1 MATVSAKVYEHHKKT
16 DGTYNVKIRVYH
28 KGEKK
33 FIDTP
38 HFLSLKQLTK
48 VKGKKEFNIKDP
60 FVLELVD
67 KKLKD
72 YRKTISELE
81 EKLDFFTA
89 ESLRDYLKNKDEEID
104 FIKFCGNYIQQ
115 EKDDGREGSAANHRS
130 VRNHL
135 IDFFKRESVSI
146 NEIHY
151 NMLVQFERY
160 LKSERTIT
168 RVNQLGKHVTTV
180 SKPVSDASL
189 YNYMRDLRTLF
200 NEALDHYNN
209 EDLGV
214 VLIKHYPFKKY
225 KVGSAPLT
233 ANRNNSLE
241 EVIRIRDC
249 NLVPNSRAELA
260 RDLYMLS
267 FYLCGM
273 NAVDIFYLS
282 ANDIRNCRVDYNRSK
297 TKNKR
302 KDKAFISIKIIDEA
316 KPFLEKYIGRLSER
330 YSSRAT
336 FNSAL
341 KHGMKKLRELSGV
354 ERVTLYCARHTFA
367 NTARNDCRMSKD
379 DVALALNHV
388 ENGNRVTDIY
398 IAKDWRIIDDVQNK
412 VMRFLRKSEP
422 KILEMIKKKEIGKQN
437 AA

>member
-1 MATVSAKVYEHHKKT
+1 MATVSAKVYEHPKKA

-28 KGEKK
+28 KEEKNFRHSSFPFPKTTRQGER
-33 FIDTP
+33 
-38 HFLSLKQLTK
+38 
-48 VKGKKEFNIKDP
+48 KKEFSIKDP
-60 FVLELVD
+60 FVLEIVD

-81 EKLDFFTA
+81 ERLDFFT
-89 ESLRDYLKNKDEEID
+89 EDSLRDYLKKIDEEID
-104 FIKFCGNYIQQ
+104 FIKFCANYIKQ
-115 EKDDGREGSAANHRS
+115 EKDDGRDGSAANHRS

-135 IDFFKRESVSI
+135 IDFFNRETVSI
-146 NEIHY
+146 NEIHF

-168 RVNQLGKHVTTV
+168 RINQLGKFVTTV
-180 SKPVSDASL
+180 SQPVSDTSL

-200 NEALDHYNN
+200 NEALNHYNN
-209 EDLGV
+209 EDLGII
-214 VLIKHYPFKKY
+214 LIKHYPFKKY

-233 ANRNNSLE
+233 ENRNNNLE

-249 NLVPNSRAELA
+249 KVLPNTRAELA

-273 NAVDIFYLS
+273 NAVDLFKIS
-282 ANDIRNCRVDYNRSK
+282 TDDIRNGRVDYNRSK
-297 TKNKR
+297 TKGKR
-302 KDKAFISIKIIDEA
+302 KDRAFISIRIIDEA
-316 KPFLEKYIGRLSER
+316 KPLLEKYIGKLSQR
-330 YSSRAT
+330 YSSRTT

-354 ERVTLYCARHTFA
+354 QVVTLYGARHTFA

-388 ENGNRVTDIY
+388 DNGNRVTDIY

-412 VMRFLRKSEP
+412 VMQFLRKSEP
-422 KILEMIKKKEIGKQN
+422 KILELIRKKEISR
-437 AA
+437 